1 MSVRVVDLRSE
12 PFDHSALGMAVRHLS
27 AGGLVAMPTETVY
40 GFGCVLE
47 DEPLRQIHRL
57 KGRDPDKPFLL
68 LISGVE
74 AAPELKWSTEALELA
89 KVFWPGALTLVLQ
102 DPEERFP
109 QSVRNPLGGV
119 AVRVSPHPLARAVLS
134 ALGTPIV
141 STSANR
147 SGGFPARSAEEA
159 EAAAEAL
166 GGEKNLWIL
175 DGGLLDPSL
184 PSTIIDLSGSE
195 PMVRRAGAVPINRI
209 RCVLPE
215 INDPNSLRV

>member
-12 PFDHSALGMAVRHLS
+12 PFDHSGLRMAVRHLS

-47 DEPLRQIHRL
+47 HEPLRQIQRL
-57 KGRDPDKPFLL
+57 KGRDPDKPFLI
-68 LISGVE
+68 LIPGVE
-74 AAPELKWSTEALELA
+74 AASELKWSTEALELA
-89 KVFWPGALTLVLQ
+89 KAFWPGALTLVLQ
-102 DPEERFP
+102 DPEEHFP
-109 QSVRNPLGGV
+109 PSVRNSRGGV

-147 SGGFPARSAEEA
+147 PGGFPAQSAEAVREA
-159 EAAAEAL
+159 VEGL
-166 GGEKNLWIL
+166 GGEEDVWIL
-175 DGGLLDPSL
+175 DGGHLDPSP
-184 PSTIIDLSGSE
+184 PSTIVDLSGSS
-195 PMVRRAGAVPINRI
+195 PIVRRSGAVPINRI

-215 INDPNSLRV
+215 INDPNSLCL